1 MSAFGYMGKILH
13 VDLSSEQ
20 FEIKNL
26 DLDAARDYLGGLG
39 LNAWLM
45 EQTIKESLEQAKA
58 LRQSILQ
65 KALEG
70 KLVPQNHNDEPAEKL
85 LERIRA
91 EKLQPGKTDRK

>member
-26 DLDAARDYLGGLG
+26 DLGAANTYLGGLG

-45 EQTIKESLEQAKA
+45 EQTIEDSLEQTKA
-58 LRQSILQ
+58 LRQRILH
-65 KALEG
+65 KAFDG
-70 KLVPQNHNDEPAEKL
+70 KLVPQGPNDEL
-85 LERIRA
+85 A
-91 EKLQPGKTDRK
+91 EKLQPGKKNRK